1 MSDRHWHCVYFK
13 YDNQNDVNGKCLLK
27 NKEIRF
33 GYHQCCD
40 KIVLRPSSVLSYF
53 LKHNKYVRTW
63 QCSDEKAIEYLTQ
76 VKLNDYPK
84 GE

>member
-1 MSDRHWHCVYFK
+1 MSDRHIHCVYFK
-13 YDNQNDVNGKCLLK
+13 YDNQNDVNGKFLLK

-53 LKHNKYVRTW
+53 LKHRNYVRTW

-76 VKLNDYPK
+76 VKFNDYPK